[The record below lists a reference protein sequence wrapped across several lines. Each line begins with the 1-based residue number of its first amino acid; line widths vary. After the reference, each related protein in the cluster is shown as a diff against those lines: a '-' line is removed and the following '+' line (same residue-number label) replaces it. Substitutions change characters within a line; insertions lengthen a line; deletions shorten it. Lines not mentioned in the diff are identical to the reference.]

1 MANSGELNPLQWNY
15 KSVTTYL
22 GVGFGAIM
30 GGVVGA
36 GIATPGSVVFAGGI
50 STPYL
55 SAGLAVGAVGKG
67 SNWKFDFH
75 WTTVAGGG
83 GSVTN
88 STYDADAADKA
99 IKKAQWDYSAFQ
111 HATAI
116 SVGLAVDDITGVGVA
131 DNVLIPV
138 AYGVAAF
145 GVMTEHLYKKQEKQ
159 IERLALKDRPGN
171 GFTYQLEA
179 ITDGYYKNVRTN
191 KMVYLKEGEVW
202 KYGETTQGEKRYSK
216 SSYEKTQFKMQPIFY
231 GTKTEILIQEKI
243 MLFWYFA
250 EHHQLPPGNKRFH

>member
-75 WTTVAGGG
+75 WT
-83 GSVTN
+83 
-88 STYDADAADKA
+88 
-99 IKKAQWDYSAFQ
+99 
-111 HATAI
+111 
-116 SVGLAVDDITGVGVA
+116 
-131 DNVLIPV
+131 
-138 AYGVAAF
+138 
-145 GVMTEHLYKKQEKQ
+145 

-191 KMVYLKEGEVW
+191 EMVYLKEGEVW
-202 KYGETTQGEKRYSK
+202 KYGETTQGEKRYK
-216 SSYEKTQFKMQPIFY
+216 KDSYEKNFHMLPIFY
-231 GTKTEILIQEKI
+231 GSKTEILIHEKKMSI
-243 MLFWYFA
+243 EYYYIHR
-250 EHHQLPPGNKRFH
+250 ELPPGNKIFK

>member
-75 WTTVAGGG
+75 WTTTAGGG

-131 DNVLIPV
+131 DNVLVPV
-138 AYGVAAF
+138 VYGVATIGFLADN
-145 GVMTEHLYKKQEKQ
+145 VLSKQEEQ
-159 IERLALKDRPGN
+159 MQRLALKDRPGD
-171 GFTYQLEA
+171 GFTYKLVA
-179 ITDGYYKNVRTN
+179 AKNGYYRNVRKN
-191 KMVYLKEGEVW
+191 EMVYLNAGDVW

-216 SSYEKTQFKMQPIFY
+216 AKLKNNNLEMEAIFH
-231 GTKTEILIQEKI
+231 GSKTEILIYEKK
-243 MLFWYFA
+243 MLIEYYYKHK
-250 EHHQLPPGNKRFH
+250 ELPPGNKIFK

>member
-83 GSVTN
+83 GSVSN
-88 STYDADAADKA
+88 STYDAAAANKA

-131 DNVLIPV
+131 DNVLIPATFAV
-138 AYGVAAF
+138 ATIGFLADNV
-145 GVMTEHLYKKQEKQ
+145 LSKQEEQ
-159 IERLALKDRPGN
+159 MQRLALKDRPGN
-171 GFTYQLEA
+171 GFTYELLAKQ
-179 ITDGYYKNVRTN
+179 DG
-191 KMVYLKEGEVW
+191 
-202 KYGETTQGEKRYSK
+202 
-216 SSYEKTQFKMQPIFY
+216 
-231 GTKTEILIQEKI
+231 
-243 MLFWYFA
+243 
-250 EHHQLPPGNKRFH
+250 

>member
-1 MANSGELNPLQWNY
+1 MPQIFNRFSYAMNNPLCYVDENGESFFDILCAIVGAYIGGAVANSGELNPLQWNY

-22 GVGFGAIM
+22 GMGFGAIV

-55 SAGLAVGAVGKG
+55 SAGLDVGAVGKG

-75 WTTVAGGG
+75 WTTAAGGG

-88 STYDADAADKA
+88 SGYDADAADKA
-99 IKKAQWDYSAFQ
+99 IKKEQWDYSGFQ

-131 DNVLIPV
+131 DNVLVPV
-138 AYGVAAF
+138 VYGIATIGFLADNI
-145 GVMTEHLYKKQEKQ
+145 LSKQEEQ
-159 IERLALKDRPGN
+159 MQRLALKDRPGN
-171 GFTYQLEA
+171 GFTYELLAKQ
-179 ITDGYYKNVRTN
+179 DGYYRNVRN
-191 KMVYLKEGEVW
+191 NEIAKMSTLH
-202 KYGETTQGEKRYSK
+202 
-216 SSYEKTQFKMQPIFY
+216 
-231 GTKTEILIQEKI
+231 L
-243 MLFWYFA
+243 
-250 EHHQLPPGNKRFH
+250 LPR

>member
-1 MANSGELNPLQWNY
+1 MANSGELNSFQWNY

-50 STPYL
+50 STSYL

-75 WTTVAGGG
+75 WTTTAGGG

-99 IKKAQWDYSAFQ
+99 
-111 HATAI
+111 
-116 SVGLAVDDITGVGVA
+116 
-131 DNVLIPV
+131 
-138 AYGVAAF
+138 
-145 GVMTEHLYKKQEKQ
+145 
-159 IERLALKDRPGN
+159 
-171 GFTYQLEA
+171 
-179 ITDGYYKNVRTN
+179 
-191 KMVYLKEGEVW
+191 
-202 KYGETTQGEKRYSK
+202 
-216 SSYEKTQFKMQPIFY
+216 
-231 GTKTEILIQEKI
+231 
-243 MLFWYFA
+243 
-250 EHHQLPPGNKRFH
+250 

>member
-22 GVGFGAIM
+22 GMGFGAIM

-75 WTTVAGGG
+75 WTTTAGGG
-83 GSVTN
+83 G
-88 STYDADAADKA
+88 

-138 AYGVAAF
+138 VYGVAAF
-145 GVMTEHLYKKQEKQ
+145 GVFADNVLSKQEEQ
-159 IERLALKDRPGN
+159 MQRLALKDRPGN
-171 GFTYQLEA
+171 GFTYELLAKQ
-179 ITDGYYKNVRTN
+179 DGYYRNVRN
-191 KMVYLKEGEVW
+191 
-202 KYGETTQGEKRYSK
+202 
-216 SSYEKTQFKMQPIFY
+216 
-231 GTKTEILIQEKI
+231 
-243 MLFWYFA
+243 
-250 EHHQLPPGNKRFH
+250 

>member
-22 GVGFGAIM
+22 GMGFGAIM

-75 WTTVAGGG
+75 WTTAAGGG

-88 STYDADAADKA
+88 SVYDADAADKA

-131 DNVLIPV
+131 DNVLIPATFAV
-138 AYGVAAF
+138 ATIGFLADNV
-145 GVMTEHLYKKQEKQ
+145 LSKQEEQ
-159 IERLALKDRPGN
+159 MQRLALKDRPGN
-171 GFTYQLEA
+171 GFTYQLLVKQ
-179 ITDGYYKNVRTN
+179 DGYYRNVRN
-191 KMVYLKEGEVW
+191 NEMVYLKAGEVW
-202 KYGETTQGEKRYSK
+202 KYGETTQGEKRYK
-216 SSYEKTQFKMQPIFY
+216 KDSYEQNFKMDPVFY
-231 GTKTEILIQEKI
+231 GSKTEILIHEKKLLI
-243 MLFWYFA
+243 EYFYKYRK
-250 EHHQLPPGNKRFH
+250 LPPGNKIFK

>member
-1 MANSGELNPLQWNY
+1 M
-15 KSVTTYL
+15 
-22 GVGFGAIM
+22 
-30 GGVVGA
+30 GA

-75 WTTVAGGG
+75 WTTTAGGG
-83 GSVTN
+83 GSVSN
-88 STYDADAADKA
+88 STYDDAAANKA

-145 GVMTEHLYKKQEKQ
+145 GVFADKILSKQEEQ
-159 IERLALKDRPGN
+159 MQRLALKDRPGN
-171 GFTYQLEA
+171 GFTY
-179 ITDGYYKNVRTN
+179 
-191 KMVYLKEGEVW
+191 
-202 KYGETTQGEKRYSK
+202 
-216 SSYEKTQFKMQPIFY
+216 
-231 GTKTEILIQEKI
+231 
-243 MLFWYFA
+243 
-250 EHHQLPPGNKRFH
+250 

>member
-75 WTTVAGGG
+75 WTTTAGGG

-88 STYDADAADKA
+88 STYDAAADKA

-138 AYGVAAF
+138 VYGVAAF
-145 GVMTEHLYKKQEKQ
+145 GVFADNVLSKQEEQ
-159 IERLALKDRPGN
+159 MQRLALKDRPGN

-179 ITDGYYKNVRTN
+179 TKNGYYRNVRN
-191 KMVYLKEGEVW
+191 NEMVYMKKGDVW
-202 KYGETTQGEKRYSK
+202 KYGETTQGEKRYSDN
-216 SSYEKTQFKMQPIFY
+216 SYENTNFNMKPIFY
-231 GTKTEILIQEKI
+231 RTKTEILIQEKI
-243 MLFWYFA
+243 MLIRYFV
-250 EHHQLPPGNKRFH
+250 EHQQLPPGNKRFL

>member
-1 MANSGELNPLQWNY
+1 M
-15 KSVTTYL
+15 
-22 GVGFGAIM
+22 GFGAIM

-75 WTTVAGGG
+75 WTTAAGGG

-88 STYDADAADKA
+88 SVYDADAADKA

-145 GVMTEHLYKKQEKQ
+145 GVFADNVLSKQEEQ
-159 IERLALKDRPGN
+159 MQRIGSERQ
-171 GFTYQLEA
+171 T
-179 ITDGYYKNVRTN
+179 
-191 KMVYLKEGEVW
+191 GEWLYV
-202 KYGETTQGEKRYSK
+202 
-216 SSYEKTQFKMQPIFY
+216 
-231 GTKTEILIQEKI
+231 
-243 MLFWYFA
+243 
-250 EHHQLPPGNKRFH
+250 

>member
-75 WTTVAGGG
+75 WTTTAGGG

-88 STYDADAADKA
+88 STYDAAADKA

-138 AYGVAAF
+138 VYGVAAF
-145 GVMTEHLYKKQEKQ
+145 GVFADNVLSKQEEQ
-159 IERLALKDRPGN
+159 MQRLALKDRPGN

-179 ITDGYYKNVRTN
+179 TKNGYYRNVRN
-191 KMVYLKEGEVW
+191 NEMVYLKAGEVW
-202 KYGETTQGEKRYSK
+202 NYGETTQGEHRYSRN
-216 SSYEKTQFKMQPIFY
+216 SYEQNFNMKPIFY

-243 MLFWYFA
+243 MLIRYFV
-250 EHHQLPPGNKRFH
+250 EHQ

>member
-22 GVGFGAIM
+22 GMGFGAIM

-75 WTTVAGGG
+75 WT
-83 GSVTN
+83 
-88 STYDADAADKA
+88 
-99 IKKAQWDYSAFQ
+99 
-111 HATAI
+111 
-116 SVGLAVDDITGVGVA
+116 
-131 DNVLIPV
+131 
-138 AYGVAAF
+138 
-145 GVMTEHLYKKQEKQ
+145 

-171 GFTYQLEA
+171 GFMYQLEA

-191 KMVYLKEGEVW
+191 EMVYLKEGEVW

>member
-1 MANSGELNPLQWNY
+1 M
-15 KSVTTYL
+15 
-22 GVGFGAIM
+22 
-30 GGVVGA
+30 
-36 GIATPGSVVFAGGI
+36 
-50 STPYL
+50 
-55 SAGLAVGAVGKG
+55 
-67 SNWKFDFH
+67 
-75 WTTVAGGG
+75 AGGG

-88 STYDADAADKA
+88 SVYDADAADKA

-138 AYGVAAF
+138 AYGIAAF

-191 KMVYLKEGEVW
+191 EMVYLKEGEVW

>member
-75 WTTVAGGG
+75 WTTTAGGG
-83 GSVTN
+83 GSVSN
-88 STYDADAADKA
+88 STYDDAAANKA

-145 GVMTEHLYKKQEKQ
+145 GVFADNVLSKQEVQ
-159 IERLALKDRPGN
+159 MQRLALKDRPGN
-171 GFTYQLEA
+171 GFTYKSLTKQ
-179 ITDGYYKNVRTN
+179 DGYYRNVRN
-191 KMVYLKEGEVW
+191 NEMVYLKAGDVW
-202 KYGETTQGEKRYSK
+202 KYGETTQGEKRYSDN
-216 SSYEKTQFKMQPIFY
+216 SYENTNFNMKPIFY

-243 MLFWYFA
+243 MLIRYFV
-250 EHHQLPPGNKRFH
+250 EHQQLPPGNKRFH

>member
-22 GVGFGAIM
+22 GMGFGAIM

-50 STPYL
+50 STSYL

-75 WTTVAGGG
+75 WTTAAGGG

-88 STYDADAADKA
+88 SVYDADAADKA

-138 AYGVAAF
+138 VYGVAAF
-145 GVMTEHLYKKQEKQ
+145 GVFADNVLSKQEVQ
-159 IERLALKDRPGN
+159 MQRLALKDRPGN
-171 GFTYQLEA
+171 GFTYESLAKQ
-179 ITDGYYKNVRTN
+179 DG
-191 KMVYLKEGEVW
+191 
-202 KYGETTQGEKRYSK
+202 
-216 SSYEKTQFKMQPIFY
+216 
-231 GTKTEILIQEKI
+231 
-243 MLFWYFA
+243 
-250 EHHQLPPGNKRFH
+250 

>member
-75 WTTVAGGG
+75 WTTTAGGG
-83 GSVTN
+83 GSVSN
-88 STYDADAADKA
+88 STYDDAAANKA

-138 AYGVAAF
+138 VYGVAAF
-145 GVMTEHLYKKQEKQ
+145 GVFADNVLSKQEEQ
-159 IERLALKDRPGN
+159 MQRLALKDRPGN

-179 ITDGYYKNVRTN
+179 TKNGYYRNVRN
-191 KMVYLKEGEVW
+191 NEMVYLKAGDVW
-202 KYGETTQGEKRYSK
+202 KYGETTQGEKRYSDN
-216 SSYEKTQFKMQPIFY
+216 SYENTNFNMKPIFY

-243 MLFWYFA
+243 MLIRYFV
-250 EHHQLPPGNKRFH
+250 EHQQLPPGNKRFL